1 MAGTKGTG
9 FGSKSIHT
17 ALAGGGGRRE
27 QWPPPPRAH
36 TLRDNHAP
44 STPPLIN
51 KQSKKKTIS
60 NSTRTGQR
68 IGQGEEGRGKDM
80 DLRCTRP
87 GPANSPSQY
96 KHTAGT

>member
-1 MAGTKGTG
+1 VAGTKGTG

-51 KQSKKKTIS
+51 KQSKKNDIQQHTDGTTHW
-60 NSTRTGQR
+60 TRGGR
-68 IGQGEEGRGKDM
+68 EGEGHG
-80 DLRCTRP
+80 L
-87 GPANSPSQY
+87 AVY
-96 KHTAGT
+96 